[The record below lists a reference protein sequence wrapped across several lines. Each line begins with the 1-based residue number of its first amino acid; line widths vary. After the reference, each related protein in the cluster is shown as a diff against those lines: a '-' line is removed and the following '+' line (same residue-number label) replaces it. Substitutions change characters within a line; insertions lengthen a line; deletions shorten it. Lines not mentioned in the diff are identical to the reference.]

1 MVVGS
6 EWLLLSAAQREVKL
20 EASSFTTLRGSGLVS
35 LQRNKKQA
43 SLFMK
48 PPLSVKKKKKSVS
61 YLQASPHRVLHPNLT
76 AKSLIFK
83 SHIVSSAFHKKK
95 NVSRSRNLGIDSS
108 GVFFKRTHNPLFFF
122 QHDSKPSTP
131 IRISGLMCFH
141 TLLPFHCSLSQAW
154 FCHKKSTIRARLLLS
169 ADCGA

>member
-61 YLQASPHRVLHPNLT
+61 YLQASPHRGLHPNLT

-83 SHIVSSAFHKKK
+83 SHIVSSAFH
-95 NVSRSRNLGIDSS
+95 
-108 GVFFKRTHNPLFFF
+108 
-122 QHDSKPSTP
+122 
-131 IRISGLMCFH
+131 
-141 TLLPFHCSLSQAW
+141 
-154 FCHKKSTIRARLLLS
+154 
-169 ADCGA
+169 